1 MSVTVERDTP
11 SAESA
16 AKSEDVTLK
25 VGVRPQRWIGAWMKF
40 GLIAVVQETSPAKA
54 AGVQEGDKI
63 VSINGKPVAEIDP
76 LTWPDD
82 VRRMAAEGA
91 GKKVTLVLERDN
103 AKVTVEISPRVPGT
117 FNIPTA
123 RDRQVLVSN
132 LGLGIAYHVEP
143 VVAGVQANGIAK
155 DKLVPGD
162 EVLKVEIVAADE
174 KLEKEEKENFSEY
187 GFKNRPIDF
196 ADEDENPSWPWVS
209 ERILVSLSGAS
220 LKLTVRRN
228 GATEEVTLPIVDQP
242 GYNHVD
248 RGIVL
253 SAWKEIET
261 ASTFGEAVSKGLGET
276 GFALTAVVRFLR
288 KIIHDPGAGKNLG
301 SVLTIGGAA
310 GAAAQ
315 QGWAELLIFMTLIS
329 ANLAVI
335 NFLPI
340 PVLDGG
346 HMVFLAYEGIRGKP
360 ADERVF
366 GILTMIGFVLLLTL
380 MVFVFWLDIQ
390 RYLLPN

>member
-1 MSVTVERDTP
+1 
-11 SAESA
+11 
-16 AKSEDVTLK
+16 
-25 VGVRPQRWIGAWMKF
+25 
-40 GLIAVVQETSPAKA
+40 
-54 AGVQEGDKI
+54 
-63 VSINGKPVAEIDP
+63 
-76 LTWPDD
+76 
-82 VRRMAAEGA
+82 
-91 GKKVTLVLERDN
+91 
-103 AKVTVEISPRVPGT
+103 
-117 FNIPTA
+117 
-123 RDRQVLVSN
+123 
-132 LGLGIAYHVEP
+132 
-143 VVAGVQANGIAK
+143 
-155 DKLVPGD
+155 
-162 EVLKVEIVAADE
+162 
-174 KLEKEEKENFSEY
+174 
-187 GFKNRPIDF
+187 
-196 ADEDENPSWPWVS
+196 
-209 ERILVSLSGAS
+209 
-220 LKLTVRRN
+220 
-228 GATEEVTLPIVDQP
+228 
-242 GYNHVD
+242 
-248 RGIVL
+248 
-253 SAWKEIET
+253 
-261 ASTFGEAVSKGLGET
+261 VSKGLGET